1 MQDSTIYGT
10 WEKMHYFCQI
20 AISYVN
26 LKFRSHI
33 KQNINY
39 IFLNYNHLIE
49 YADSSFLV
57 IQLLIK
63 YLHNIYLILEINIS
77 LLYAD
82 TLVYPTE
89 SLKHKESCIL
99 NEVFKAGHQ
108 KEVIHKNLLRHN
120 IFSDIGRAI
129 GEAKITQITCKQA
142 SPLNDNVPQR
152 CNT

>member
-1 MQDSTIYGT
+1 MVV
-10 WEKMHYFCQI
+10 H
-20 AISYVN
+20 
-26 LKFRSHI
+26 
-33 KQNINY
+33 
-39 IFLNYNHLIE
+39 
-49 YADSSFLV
+49 
-57 IQLLIK
+57 LLIK
-63 YLHNIYLILEINIS
+63 YLHNICLILEINIFNVLHIP

-120 IFSDIGRAI
+120 IFSDMDRAI
-129 GEAKITQITCKQA
+129 GETKIIWTSCKHA

-152 CNT
+152 CKIQNLK